1 MPLAFTF
8 EEASALLKQLKSEHL
23 CRRRIELEVTPTLK
37 RTLGQTKR
45 TGLRAYLIRL
55 SSYLSYDEM
64 QDTMRHEFAHIMAGL
79 RKGHGEHWK
88 EWARAVDATP
98 ERCAPRYP
106 ALTPL
111 HNYACPSCDD
121 QVIKTANRLRTK
133 KWVCGRCKT
142 PLEQFIYTYTQPT
155 ESDIPPRQKVWLR
168 SGEIKP
174 LPLYRSV

>member
-8 EEASALLKQLKSEHL
+8 EEASTLLKKLKSDHR
-23 CRRRIELEVTPTLK
+23 CRRRREFEVTPSIK
-37 RTLGQTKR
+37 RTLGQTKQ

-98 ERCAPRYP
+98 ERCAPQYP

-111 HNYACPSCDD
+111 HIYTCPNCKDH
-121 QVIKTANRLRTK
+121 VIRRVNRTDNKR
-133 KWVCGRCKT
+133 WVATRCQT
-142 PLEQFIYTYTQPT
+142 PLTEFTHAYVEPT
-155 ESDIPPRQKVWLR
+155 ESDVPPRKEMGLPHGYLR
-168 SGEIKP
+168 P
-174 LPLYRSV
+174 LL